1 MVTSTQSERFWKE
14 SWYVDDDDMDRLL
27 EVFIE
32 ENRPLT
38 TNTLAKQYL
47 KQLVADEQERQESA
61 GAELY
66 DPTQVYET
74 GTRLSFPQLDGA
86 LGEVIDVRE
95 GYNPRYDEFS
105 VIQVRFD
112 TGDDGVREFAA
123 NFQNTYA
130 LNFDAG
136 AAFVEFAP
144 EELYKQH
151 GSIIRQKLSV
161 ALEESGDFVHFGDQW
176 LPTVLLLEVNPG
188 NLNIAEAMIDVTGS
202 AMTTDELIKEMDISA
217 DVPKSIVAFA
227 VNLELVR
234 DDRFINLGGAA
245 SPRWSLHRL
254 Q

>member
-14 SWYVDDDDMDRLL
+14 SWHVDDDDMERLL

-38 TNTLAKQYL
+38 TDKLAKQYL
-47 KQLVADEQERQESA
+47 KQLVAYEQERQEAA

-66 DPTQVYET
+66 DPTHAYET

-86 LGEVIDVRE
+86 FGEVIEVRE
-95 GYNPRYDEFS
+95 GYNPRYDDFS

-112 TGDDGVREFAA
+112 DDDVREFAT

-144 EELYKQH
+144 EDLYKQH

-161 ALEESGDFVHFGDQW
+161 ALEESDDFVHFGDQW
-176 LPTVLLLEVNPG
+176 LPTVLLPEVNPG
-188 NLNIAEAMIDVTGS
+188 NLNIAEAMVDVTGA
-202 AMTTDELIKEMDISA
+202 AMTTEELIKEMDVSA
-217 DVPKSIVAFA
+217 DVPKPIVTFA
-227 VNLELVR
+227 VNLELNR
-234 DDRFINLGGAA
+234 DERFINLGGAE
-245 SPRWSLHRL
+245 SPRWSLKRL